1 MAPRR
6 RLDDYAKN
14 QRRIRSLQPR
24 VSSAE
29 AHEQARQA
37 LAEAARTATTTP
49 EPSPGSSSAKAS
61 NSSAGR
67 KKTGGSSTAG
77 SKNAS

>member
-1 MAPRR
+1 MSR
-6 RLDDYAKN
+6 RLDLYAKN
-14 QRRIRSLQPR
+14 QRRIRSVQPK
-24 VSSAE
+24 VSSEE

-37 LAEAARTATTTP
+37 LAKAGLP
-49 EPSPGSSSAKAS
+49 PHQPPSSTDRAG

-77 SKNAS
+77 SKTGS